1 MRILISFHNKV
12 IFVFATTETEIFI
25 ASKQTFWMIRHIRKF
40 FPQVSCLSMGMIKG
54 KNGFNQKAVEGL

>member
-12 IFVFATTETEIFI
+12 IFVFATIETEIFI

-40 FPQVSCLSMGMIKG
+40 FPQVSCEYGYGYDQRKKRI
-54 KNGFNQKAVEGL
+54 